1 MYTSTPSVTGES
13 WPNCFMLKL
22 GKKLGINKTLLPTH
36 LPRQQ
41 YAPPDAPP
49 QAAKRRV
56 VAERTTAEAKGRKRS
71 FPSRRNP
78 PRPPVDSSTR
88 QGPEALSTLESST
101 RQALGLRQAPRPGP
115 VTS

>member
-22 GKKLGINKTLLPTH
+22 CKNFKINKTLLPTH
-36 LPRQQ
+36 LLRQQ

-71 FPSRRNP
+71 FP
-78 PRPPVDSSTR
+78 
-88 QGPEALSTLESST
+88 
-101 RQALGLRQAPRPGP
+101 
-115 VTS
+115 

>member
-22 GKKLGINKTLLPTH
+22 CQKFGINKTLLPTH
-36 LPRQQ
+36 LLRQQ

-71 FPSRRNP
+71 FPCSTAKPPPSPRRLLHE
-78 PRPPVDSSTR
+78 T
-88 QGPEALSTLESST
+88 GT
-101 RQALGLRQAPRPGP
+101 GGP
-115 VTS
+115 VHIGVVYGASPGVGTGP